1 MVSDDR
7 PGDVSFYLKYSYFIL
22 IFFILF
28 QIQDVNSQRKADI
41 GFFAGTS
48 YYMGDIN
55 PSTHFYS
62 PSLAIGPVYRYNF
75 HKRSSVRFSGI
86 YHRLKADPADFDIY
100 YPVPVAPFNASFVD
114 LALNYEFN
122 FIPYKTA
129 DRKNNQSF
137 YTGFGIGYQMK
148 ITPDLANNIT
158 IPFAIGY
165 KFNAGK
171 KLSAGVELSSRKT
184 FFDEKIDG
192 VGNIGSTED
201 KFHLVGN
208 NDWYTFAGIFI
219 TYKIFNFREDCPT
232 YD

>member
-1 MVSDDR
+1 M
-7 PGDVSFYLKYSYFIL
+7 L
-22 IFFILF
+22 IGSLNVFG
-28 QIQDVNSQRKADI
+28 QRKADI
-41 GFFAGTS
+41 GLFAGTS

-55 PSTHFYS
+55 PSKHFYS
-62 PSLAIGPVYRYNF
+62 PSVAVGPIIRYNI
-75 HKRSSVRFSGI
+75 HSRSSVRFSGI

-100 YPVPVAPFNASFVD
+100 YVVPVEAFNASFMD

-122 FIPYKTA
+122 FFPYKTA
-129 DRKNNQSF
+129 DRKKNQSL
-137 YTGFGIGYQMK
+137 YTGFGIGVQLK
-148 ITPDLANNIT
+148 LSPDIATNYT

-171 KLSAGVELSSRKT
+171 KLSAGIEFSSRKT
-184 FFDEKIDG
+184 FYDGKIDG
-192 VGNIGSTED
+192 VLNIGSSED

-219 TYKIFNFREDCPT
+219 TYKLFNYREDCPT